1 MRAKRRSEGTEWG
14 GTSRANADK
23 GIAILVAQPIR
34 PYGPYGCTETYA
46 NSSMQGGWSPGR
58 YGGLLARRRR
68 VGILEIWAGVTCSA
82 PIPACSYGARVSGS
96 CVA

>member
-23 GIAILVAQPIR
+23 GIAILVAQPMR

-58 YGGLLARRRR
+58 YSGLLARRRR
-68 VGILEIWAGVTCSA
+68 VGYWR
-82 PIPACSYGARVSGS
+82 YGPG
-96 CVA
+96 